1 MRLKIIAGN
10 LIVLLL
16 VGLGSYLYLKGQLE
30 DGLGSSFDRDVGTD
44 RQLFERSWRLSA
56 VEFVEQVSFQ
66 AATREVRGS
75 MRGLDANSRRRAA
88 HDRANS
94 IAAWFQDPARG
105 RVGRPDIVLLTDE
118 TGRVI
123 ARDQDPNRMS
133 GQSMMQE
140 IPTLRGVISNGIA
153 AHDAWMRTDENKLL
167 QIGMAPV
174 RNDEGGVVGALIV
187 GYDMSN
193 GLAERESALLGREV
207 VFVRDATVYSASV
220 GQTETTALQTAFGGE
235 LESQL
240 TAATAG
246 ASGVFHV
253 DLGGE
258 TYSSVAA
265 VLPSTPSQD
274 VVFMVLGNRTDA
286 LAPSAALNILLLL
299 VGLGALLII
308 AYGFMVGTS
317 FLRPVEQ
324 IEEAILSVING
335 RTETRIDVESAEF
348 GGLAYRINQ
357 LINMFTGHDET
368 DADGHTAGGDW
379 AQETAAPAGA
389 TDGTTDDDEL
399 ATELANEDADSY
411 QERIYREYVA
421 AKEGVGED
429 VSNIPKDRFIGRL
442 EKNAENLVKK
452 HGCRMVRFQVQTKGS
467 QVILRPVIIR

>member
-16 VGLGSYLYLKGQLE
+16 VGLGSYIYLKGQIE
-30 DGLGSSFDRDVGTD
+30 EGLGSTFDRDVGTD

-56 VEFVEQVSFQ
+56 VEFVDQVSLQ

-75 MRGLDANSRRRAA
+75 MRALDANSRRRAA

-118 TGRVI
+118 TGTVI
-123 ARDQDPNRMS
+123 ARDQDANRMS
-133 GQSMMQE
+133 GRSMMQE
-140 IPTLRGVISNGIA
+140 IPTLRGVLANGIA

-187 GYDMSN
+187 GYDISN
-193 GLAERESALLGREV
+193 GVAERQSDLLGREV
-207 VFVRDATVYSASV
+207 VFVRNGTVYSASV
-220 GQTETTALQTAFGGE
+220 GQSETTALQTALGGD
-235 LESQL
+235 LGGQL
-240 TAATAG
+240 AAATAG
-246 ASGVFHV
+246 GASGVSQV
-253 DLGGE
+253 DLGGV

-265 VLPSTPSQD
+265 ALPSTPSQD
-274 VVFMVLGNRTDA
+274 VVFMVLGNRTEA
-286 LAPSAALNILLLL
+286 LSPSSALNILLLL

-308 AYGFMVGTS
+308 VYGFMVGTS

-335 RTETRIDVESAEF
+335 QTETRIDVESAEF

-357 LINMFTGHDET
+357 LINMFTGQDET

-379 AQETAAPAGA
+379 AQETAAPA

-399 ATELANEDADSY
+399 AGELADEETGDY
-411 QERIYREYVA
+411 QERIYQEYVA
-421 AKEGVGED
+421 AKQGVGED

>member
-16 VGLGSYLYLKGQLE
+16 VGIGSYLYLKGELE
-30 DGLGSSFDRDVGTD
+30 DGLGSTFDRDVGND
-44 RQLFERSWRLSA
+44 RELFERSWRLSA

-75 MRGLDANSRRRAA
+75 MRALDENSRRRAA

-94 IAAWFQDPARG
+94 IAAWFQDPTRG

-133 GQSMMQE
+133 GQSMMQQ
-140 IPTLRGVISNGIA
+140 IPTLRAVISTGIA
-153 AHDAWMRTDENKLL
+153 AHDAWVRTDENKLL
-167 QIGMAPV
+167 QIAMAPV
-174 RNDEGGVVGALIV
+174 RNDEGGVIGALIV

-193 GLAERESALLGREV
+193 GLAERESALLGRDV
-207 VFVRDATVYSASV
+207 VFVRDGAVYSGSID
-220 GQTETTALQTAFGGE
+220 QSETTALETALGGN
-235 LESQL
+235 LASQL
-240 TAATAG
+240 AAAATG
-246 ASGVFHV
+246 ASGVSQV
-253 DLGGE
+253 ELGGV

-265 VLPSTPSQD
+265 ALPSTPSQD
-274 VVFMVLGNRTDA
+274 VVFMVLGNRSDA

-357 LINMFTGHDET
+357 LINMFTGQDET
-368 DADGHTAGGDW
+368 DAEGHTAGGDW
-379 AQETAAPAGA
+379 AQETAAPAPAG
-389 TDGTTDDDEL
+389 GSDDDEL
-399 ATELANEDADSY
+399 ASELADEPADAY
-411 QERIYREYVA
+411 QERIYQEYVA
-421 AKEGVGED
+421 AKQSVGED

-452 HGCRMVRFQVQTKGS
+452 HGCRMVRFQVQTKGA